1 MAVCLVT
8 GGAGF
13 IGSHLVEALIAR
25 DHVVRVIDNLTTGHM
40 TNLSQVMDVV
50 ELYPGDLADLA
61 LVRQVMRGV
70 ELVFHLACATGNH
83 ADRPR
88 LAPVDETPFPDNG
101 SAVGTLHVLQSALE
115 ARVRRVL
122 YASSLWVYGGHGSRP
137 VQEETALDP
146 QTYAGRVKLSGEEAC
161 RVATRLSGL
170 ETVRLRFFH
179 VFGPRQRQRGPYADV
194 VPRALDAM
202 LAGVPPTLPGDGLC
216 ERDLIYV
223 EDVVHATL
231 LAAEAPRVAGKVYN
245 IARGRATSDLELTRA
260 VNRLLGTDLD
270 PVRSGVAA
278 GCDAGPVAD
287 VRRAEVDLGFCAS
300 TDLDRGLRRCL
311 EGRLAWQPPAMHSP
325 TLFNKAVL

>member
-25 DHVVRVIDNLTTGHM
+25 DHVVRVLDNLTTGQM

-70 ELVFHLACATGNH
+70 EVVFHLACTAGNLPL
-83 ADRPR
+83 DE
-88 LAPVDETPFPDNG
+88 APAQDNG
-101 SAVGTLHVLQSALE
+101 SAVGTLHVLHAALE

-122 YASSLWVYGGHGSRP
+122 YASSLWVYGHGNGRSAH
-137 VQEETALDP
+137 EEMALDP
-146 QTYAGRVKLSGEEAC
+146 LTYAGRVKLSGEEAC
-161 RVATRLSGL
+161 KVATRLSGL

-179 VFGPRQRQRGPYADV
+179 VFGPRQRTRGPYADV
-194 VPRALDAM
+194 VSRCVQSM
-202 LAGVPPTLPGDGLC
+202 LAHQPVVVAGDGHAA
-216 ERDLIYV
+216 RDLIYV
-223 EDVVHATL
+223 EDAVHATM

-245 IARGRATSDLELTRA
+245 IARGRPTTDLEVVGSL
-260 VNRLLGTDLD
+260 NRILGRQVEPGFTGVPPLLE
-270 PVRSGVAA
+270 
-278 GCDAGPVAD
+278 AGPIAD

-300 TDLDRGLRRCL
+300 TDVERGLRNYV
-311 EGRLAWQPPAMHSP
+311 EGKLPWQRPPHFGALRLNGKAAM
-325 TLFNKAVL
+325 